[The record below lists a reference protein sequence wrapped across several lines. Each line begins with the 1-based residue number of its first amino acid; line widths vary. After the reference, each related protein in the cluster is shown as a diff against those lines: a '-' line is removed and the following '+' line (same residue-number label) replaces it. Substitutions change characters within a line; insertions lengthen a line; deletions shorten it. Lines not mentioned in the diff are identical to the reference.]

1 MALIKDGNIYRT
13 PEEQL
18 MHLTE
23 KHLEQLAINEQLLGD
38 VQKLIVASN
47 LGGYNIVRKAFS
59 VIQSYKLSNVELLN
73 LQRFPAGDFV
83 TFETFNP
90 DDIPAYGIVNP
101 DGTVNLLFRGDYVNH
116 FSSVKVVSR
125 KHNVEANVGIILI
138 ESQCTSLRDIS
149 PNDHKKQVFTVLSDD
164 AYNCRTQYVS
174 YDVNGDDN
182 YEFVYIG
189 VDKNGKDGRS
199 IYSASNSDYQT
210 VKSQLKTGDLLLLA
224 SHIDGISDIDNQ
236 NRVFKAGDVV
246 EFLSD
251 NNYRFKCCIMGP
263 KGEQGAQGVQG
274 PQGEQGATGP
284 QGPAGLTG
292 ATGPKGDVGPAFR
305 IRGDILSSTSFLPNF
320 EEAAEG
326 DAYIVLDINASVASY
341 NLYFKGYDSSEWTF
355 IPNWGG
361 EKGEKGDTG
370 APGQQGIQGVP
381 GPQGIQG
388 VSGLSGIVKAF
399 STWGI
404 GSTDLDYIKQC
415 LKNNYNERKLIR
427 LYITQG
433 VNIDTGDTLKLFNT
447 NILLNGKE
455 SLKVEITCGI
465 TLVGENCLS
474 VIFTHFKSNGV
485 ETYCAS
491 PYVNDGYDFSLKIND
506 NNTING
512 CLFGYLEEI
521 PLQ

>member
-59 VIQSYKLSNVELLN
+59 VIPSYKLSNVELLN
-73 LQRFPAGDFV
+73 LQRFPVGDFV

-90 DDIPAYGIVNP
+90 DDIPAYGIVNS

-125 KHNVEANVGIILI
+125 KNNVEANVGIILI
-138 ESQCTSLRDIS
+138 ESQCTSLLDIS
-149 PNDHKKQVFTVLSDD
+149 ANDHKKQVFTVLSDD

-199 IYSASNSDYQT
+199 IYSASNSNYQT
-210 VKSQLKTGDLLLLA
+210 VKSQLKTGDLLLIA
-224 SHIDGISDIDNQ
+224 SNIDGISDIDYP

-251 NNYRFKCCIMGP
+251 DNYRFKCCIMGP
-263 KGEQGAQGVQG
+263 KGEPGVQGVPG
-274 PQGEQGATGP
+274 PQGEPGATGP
-284 QGPAGLTG
+284 QGPAGATG

-305 IRGDILSSTSFLPNF
+305 IRGNILSSTSFLPDF

-341 NLYFKGYDSSEWTF
+341 NLYFKGYDSSDWTF

-370 APGQQGIQGVP
+370 APGQPGVQGVP
-381 GPQGIQG
+381 GPQGEP
-388 VSGLSGIVKAF
+388 GLSGLTGQIIPF
-399 STWGI
+399 S
-404 GSTDLDYIKQC
+404 STSQQESNIINTLEQIIDAYKDTHFIKIRFIAPQFPDNSGLNFKGNDILNNNIKECEIIIFKDTDY
-415 LKNNYNERKLIR
+415 
-427 LYITQG
+427 
-433 VNIDTGDTLKLFNT
+433 VV
-447 NILLNGKE
+447 LLNYKKFTNNE
-455 SLKVEITCGI
+455 SIFEMNPFGFNAPYFTWSSANYTEITGFIAGYVEIIPI
-465 TLVGENCLS
+465 TR
-474 VIFTHFKSNGV
+474 T
-485 ETYCAS
+485 
-491 PYVNDGYDFSLKIND
+491 
-506 NNTING
+506 
-512 CLFGYLEEI
+512 
-521 PLQ
+521 